1 MTTDAS
7 ATPLRHTP
15 LTARHQAL
23 GAKMADFAGFLMPI
37 QYAGIIAEHT
47 QTRTQAAL
55 FDICHMGEFLIAGEA
70 AKAELSR
77 VLTHNLDTLAP
88 GRCRYG
94 FLLNENG
101 CAIDDCI
108 LYCLKEDSYM
118 LVVNGA
124 RVEVDKAWIA
134 ARLDKAYFE
143 DVSDETGKLD
153 LQGPASLE
161 VMEALL
167 GQSLRQIPYFGV
179 AQLEW
184 QGQPLLVSRTG
195 YTGELGYELY
205 CHADMAG
212 PLWDALLAFE
222 TVKPAGLGARDT
234 LRLEM
239 GLPLYGHDLDEA
251 HTPAEAG
258 YAALLNSPADYIG
271 KGKDRE
277 IREKLVGLKLEGRR
291 SARHGDVVLL
301 DGLEV
306 GVVTSGS
313 FCPTINCA
321 AALAFIKAEHAA
333 APAYTIRAARAE
345 LPATPAD
352 LPFHKDG
359 TARKKLT

>member
-1 MTTDAS
+1 MTDAALS
-7 ATPLRHTP
+7 TTP

-47 QTRTQAAL
+47 HTRTRASL
-55 FDICHMGEFLIAGEA
+55 FDICHMGEFLIAGDA

-77 VLTHNLDTLAP
+77 VLTHNLATLAP

-94 FLLNENG
+94 FLLNEG
-101 CAIDDCI
+101 GGIIDDCI
-108 LYCLKEDSYM
+108 LYCLAEDHYM

-124 RVEVDKAWIA
+124 RVQVDREWIA
-134 ARLDKAYFE
+134 ARLHQAHFE
-143 DVSDETGKLD
+143 DVSDDTGKLD

-161 VMEALL
+161 VLEALL
-167 GQSLRQIPYFGV
+167 GQSLRHIPYFGF

-205 CHADMAG
+205 CPAGQAG
-212 PLWDALLAFE
+212 PLWDALLEHE

-239 GLPLYGHDLDEA
+239 GLPLYGHDLDEV

-258 YAALLNSPADYIG
+258 YGGLLTSNADYIG
-271 KGKDRE
+271 KARALAV
-277 IREKLVGLKLEGRR
+277 REKLVGLLLDGRR
-291 SARHGDVVLL
+291 SARHGDAVLL
-301 DGLEV
+301 DGEQV

-313 FCPTINCA
+313 FCPSLNGA
-321 AALAFIKAEHAA
+321 AALAFIQADKAGAA
-333 APAYTIRAARAE
+333 AYAIRTARAE
-345 LPATPAD
+345 LPAVLAE
-352 LPFHKDG
+352 LPFHKTG
-359 TARKKLT
+359 TARIKLT